1 MHMTAIWLGLLG
13 TVLVSSAKIML
24 PEHAAI
30 IQCAHGQ
37 VLLDAFQREL
47 EESGRLK
54 VFKSMSNHIWYI
66 LRLAINKLQRTK
78 TTSQISPPLVLL
90 KAFLYSCYL

>member
-1 MHMTAIWLGLLG
+1 MTAIWLGLLG

-54 VFKSMSNHIWYI
+54 VFKSMSKHIWYI
-66 LRLAINKLQRTK
+66 LRLAINKLQSKAIK
-78 TTSQISPPLVLL
+78 TQLDPDL
-90 KAFLYSCYL
+90 